1 MASPTTHLDL
11 DNTFGAYLI
20 GTFLGF
26 LYVVSLTIHI
36 SGMPSFRR

>member
-1 MASPTTHLDL
+1 MASPATLPPVPPL

-26 LYVVSLTIHI
+26 LYVVSPTVRVL
-36 SGMPSFRR
+36 